1 VNGTSS
7 LALALSALLLG
18 GSPPAVRDAK
28 GDSRAGHADIA
39 SVSVSVSAQSVTWR
53 ITAYGRFTTSR
64 APCVDVQSVLPS
76 GLEWVVCGNAA
87 HGFAI
92 SRSSPYRPGGGH
104 AGRAVVTR
112 PNASTIVYRVSRKAF
127 TIGSNVGPA
136 PQELGWQVE
145 VRDRPDCYPQICD
158 RAPDS
163 VRVLLR

>member
-1 VNGTSS
+1 MNGPLSVALV
-7 LALALSALLLG
+7 LAALLG

-39 SVSVSVSAQSVTWR
+39 SVSVAVSARTVTWT
-53 ITAYGRFTTSR
+53 ITAFGGFPTSK
-64 APCVDVQSVLPS
+64 APCVDVQGVLPS

-92 SRSSPYRPGGGH
+92 SRSGPYRPGGGY
-104 AGRAVVTR
+104 AGKAVVRR
-112 PNASTIVYRVSRKAF
+112 PNAKTIVYRVARKAF
-127 TIGSNVGPA
+127 TIGSNVGPP
-136 PQELGWQVE
+136 PQELGWQIE